1 MLLLYEITQKV
12 LRMAELITKSRF
24 HRTLDGIELVKNRQ
38 KAGLTQAEFAQKAG
52 WSQQYQCQLEAPGEH
67 EVPISVANKI
77 LEVLNER

>member
-67 EVPISVANKI
+67 EVPITVADKI
-77 LEVLNER
+77 LEVLNVR